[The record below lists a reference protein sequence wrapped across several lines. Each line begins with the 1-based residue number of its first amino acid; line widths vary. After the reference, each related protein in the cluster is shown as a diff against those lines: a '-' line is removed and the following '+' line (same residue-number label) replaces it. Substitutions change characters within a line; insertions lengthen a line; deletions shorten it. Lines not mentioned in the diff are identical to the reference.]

1 MTGKHSIDKVRQEI
15 VCTFF
20 FNSVCLLVLTIL
32 CFAAL
37 NTMQT
42 QIDELSKRIVEIK
55 DINQHVIPQSV
66 ETPSVP
72 IPRIIPRNVH
82 AISISET
89 AVQNSDWWNSHSWPR
104 AIRK

>member
-1 MTGKHSIDKVRQEI
+1 
-15 VCTFF
+15 
-20 FNSVCLLVLTIL
+20 
-32 CFAAL
+32 
-37 NTMQT
+37 MQT

-66 ETPSVP
+66 EPPSVL
-72 IPRIIPRNVH
+72 IPRIMPRNVH
-82 AISISET
+82 AVSITET